1 VAFSLEHC
9 QYVHVLVDIFL
20 QEMRRRRN
28 EVSVELRKA
37 KKDDQMLKRR
47 NVAIDDEPTSPLG
60 DSTNKV
66 WLTYTYY
73 RKSMLI
79 SFPSINSFH

>member
-1 VAFSLEHC
+1 MVR
-9 QYVHVLVDIFL
+9 QYVDVLVDIFL

-47 NVAIDDEPTSPLG
+47 NVAIDDEPTSPFG

-66 WLTYTYY
+66 WLTYAYY